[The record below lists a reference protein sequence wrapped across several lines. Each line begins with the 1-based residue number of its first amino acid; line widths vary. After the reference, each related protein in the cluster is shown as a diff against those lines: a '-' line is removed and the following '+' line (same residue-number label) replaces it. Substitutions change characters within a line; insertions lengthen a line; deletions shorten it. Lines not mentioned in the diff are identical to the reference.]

1 MGTNNTPGTAD
12 NSDTGVIPRAIKQIF
27 ETDSDIAVKVSFYEI
42 LNEQV
47 YDLINPSGQRV
58 PLAVRELPNQAIFK
72 ITQLTNLPVRGE
84 KKTKK
89 NILSCIR
96 SVITHLVYFPSVLF
110 VNDKKSHE
118 VTF

>member
-72 ITQLTNLPVRGE
+72 ITQLTNVPVRGE
-84 KKTKK
+84 KKNKK
-89 NILSCIR
+89 KHFKLHSKRDNTFSIFPLRILC
-96 SVITHLVYFPSVLF
+96 
-110 VNDKKSHE
+110 E
-118 VTF
+118 